1 MVRSFRTSLHSEET
15 ASWGYDF
22 STFRQQI
29 GLTRLSGDC
38 LLYSYKS
45 SSLEEIST
53 DWLRSNL
60 RLVLEQVN
68 FHSVQYAILR
78 RGRSVAGIVPIA
90 EAHALFEATRAD
102 RKYRDKHRDL
112 KTQDKTRLREAVTD
126 MAGHDATG
134 RRSI

>member
-15 ASWGYDF
+15 ASWGYEF

-53 DWLRSNL
+53 DWLRSNQ

-68 FHSVQYAILR
+68 FHSVQCHLAP
-78 RGRSVAGIVPIA
+78 GAVCGGDCAHA
-90 EAHALFEATRAD
+90 EAHACSRPRA
-102 RKYRDKHRDL
+102 RIAN
-112 KTQDKTRLREAVTD
+112 TAISTV
-126 MAGHDATG
+126 
-134 RRSI
+134 I